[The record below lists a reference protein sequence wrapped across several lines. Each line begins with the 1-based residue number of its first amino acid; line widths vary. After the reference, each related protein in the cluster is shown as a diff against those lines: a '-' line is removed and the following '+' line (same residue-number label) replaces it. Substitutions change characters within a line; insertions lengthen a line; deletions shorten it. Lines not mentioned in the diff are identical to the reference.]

1 MTFVIRGKV
10 TESMRRCRRGR
21 ERQRERE
28 RERRCQDVKM
38 IYADVRTR
46 TDDEKMICADVKM

>member
-1 MTFVIRGKV
+1 MTFVIRGTM
-10 TESMRRCRRGR
+10 TESMRRCRRGG